1 MSTLKHQ
8 KCPSVW
14 AGCKALAG
22 YMLSK
27 TSTLSLLLQKVTVC
41 FLSKFLL
48 KARHSARACNLSTL
62 KTEAGG

>member
-1 MSTLKHQ
+1 MPTLQHQ
-8 KCPSVW
+8 KCPPVW

-22 YMLSK
+22 YVLSK
-27 TSTLSLLLQKVTVC
+27 TSTISFPASPEGH

-48 KARHSARACNLSTL
+48 KARHSARAGNLSTL